1 MNELE
6 GFNIYCLEQ
15 LDEAKNQIYCDEPK
29 EEEYIEERENNIVKN
44 EENEITKKIKL
55 KESTSKRLNS
65 LPKRYQTYTLDYKK
79 QVIKEVNKYLFIHV
93 YRLKQIIMKEK
104 LLIYMV

>member
-6 GFNIYCLEQ
+6 GFNIYCLDQ
-15 LDEAKNQIYCDEPK
+15 LDEAKNQSYYEEPK
-29 EEEYIEERENNIVKN
+29 EEEYIEKKENSVIKN
-44 EENEITKKIKL
+44 EDKEIAKKIKL

-79 QVIKEVNKYLFIHV
+79 HVIKEVNKY
-93 YRLKQIIMKEK
+93 
-104 LLIYMV
+104 IY

>member
-6 GFNIYCLEQ
+6 GFNKYCLDQ
-15 LDEAKNQIYCDEPK
+15 LEEEKNHFYYEDPK
-29 EEEYIEERENNIVKN
+29 EEEYIEEKENNIFKK
-44 EENEITKKIKL
+44 EGKELTKKIKL

-79 QVIKEVNKYLFIHV
+79 QVIKEVNKY
-93 YRLKQIIMKEK
+93 
-104 LLIYMV
+104 IY